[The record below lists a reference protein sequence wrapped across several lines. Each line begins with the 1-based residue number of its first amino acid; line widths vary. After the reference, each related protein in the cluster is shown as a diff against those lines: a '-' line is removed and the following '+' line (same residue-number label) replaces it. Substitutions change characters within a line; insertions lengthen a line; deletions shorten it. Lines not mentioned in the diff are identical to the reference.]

1 MLKCNILNAKRLL
14 SQIVLLA
21 HNANEKAHLHQDNL
35 FRPFMVSLG
44 SRALETDNKIRP
56 RPTGVPYVYADQQLI
71 SPRKV

>member
-1 MLKCNILNAKRLL
+1 MLKLL
-14 SQIVLLA
+14 LQIVLLA
-21 HNANEKAHLHQDNL
+21 HNANEKAHPHQDNL
-35 FRPFMVSLG
+35 FRPFMVSLA